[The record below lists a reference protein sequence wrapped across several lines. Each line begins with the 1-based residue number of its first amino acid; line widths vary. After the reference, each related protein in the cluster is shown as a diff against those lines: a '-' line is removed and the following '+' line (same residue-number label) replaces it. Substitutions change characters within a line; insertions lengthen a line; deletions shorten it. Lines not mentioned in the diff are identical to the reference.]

1 MDLDVLTDDLTASA
15 KERENQS
22 NVALTP
28 PAEKSVAAPKKE
40 SAKPVRKKSGKG
52 KKAVKAV
59 KAKKPKK
66 AVKPVVKQPV
76 KPAKKYEVKENGT
89 GDAHDRLKPR
99 ADPVP
104 TVKVLPVAPLP
115 VKTQEPVLQAEA
127 APAEPMLSKHFLEQK
142 EKGEQTAKELDL
154 MKQAQTAEP
163 DAIPEMLLTRKT
175 SKVLKTDEAA
185 KWSVVPV
192 IRKLTP
198 KERSAFLVKEVPADS
213 ATAKAVLRN
222 KDLTAIFVFLE
233 NSAELTE
240 EMQAEI
246 EKLAKLFKKDSARRI
261 LILSYSRPSAQDTG
275 RERQTSLRRALAVR
289 SALARAGISSLRIEI
304 RSQATKGAGGK
315 LPDRADILIDG

>member
-1 MDLDVLTDDLTASA
+1 MLTDDLTASA
-15 KERENQS
+15 KERKAQS
-22 NVALTP
+22 NVALNP
-28 PAEKSVAAPKKE
+28 PAEQSASAPKKE
-40 SAKPVRKKSGKG
+40 KAKTVRKKNAKS
-52 KKAVKAV
+52 KKTV

-66 AVKPVVKQPV
+66 PVKPVVKPPV
-76 KPAKKYEVKENGT
+76 KPVKKYEVKENGT

-115 VKTQEPVLQAEA
+115 VTEQPPVLQAEA
-127 APAEPMLSKHFLEQK
+127 ETAPAEPMLSKHFLEQQ
-142 EKGEQTAKELDL
+142 ENAEHAAKELDL
-154 MKQAQTAEP
+154 MKRAQTAGP
-163 DAIPEMLLTRKT
+163 DTVPEMLLTRKT
-175 SKVLKTDEAA
+175 AKALKTDEAA

-222 KDLTAIFVFLE
+222 KDLTAIFVFPE

-240 EMQAEI
+240 EMQSEA
-246 EKLAKLFKKDSARRI
+246 EKLAKLFKKERSRRI
-261 LILSYSRPSAQDTG
+261 LILSYSRPSSPNVG

-289 SALARAGISSLRIEI
+289 SALARAGVSSLRIEI
-304 RSQATKGAGGK
+304 RSHATKGAGSK
-315 LPDRADILIDG
+315 LPDRTDILIDG

>member
-1 MDLDVLTDDLTASA
+1 MLTDDLTASA
-15 KERENQS
+15 KERKAQS
-22 NVALTP
+22 NVALNP
-28 PAEKSVAAPKKE
+28 PAEQSASAPKKE
-40 SAKPVRKKSGKG
+40 KAKTVRKKNAKS
-52 KKAVKAV
+52 KKTV

-66 AVKPVVKQPV
+66 PVKPVVKPPV
-76 KPAKKYEVKENGT
+76 KPVKKYEVKENGT

-115 VKTQEPVLQAEA
+115 VTEQPPVLQAEA
-127 APAEPMLSKHFLEQK
+127 ETAPAEPMLSKHFLEQQ
-142 EKGEQTAKELDL
+142 ENAEHAAKELDL
-154 MKQAQTAEP
+154 MKRAQAEP
-163 DAIPEMLLTRKT
+163 NTVPEMLLTRKT
-175 SKVLKTDEAA
+175 AKALKTDEAA

-222 KDLTAIFVFLE
+222 KDLTAIFVFPE

-240 EMQAEI
+240 EMQSEA
-246 EKLAKLFKKDSARRI
+246 EKLAKLFKKERSRRI
-261 LILSYSRPSAQDTG
+261 LILSYSRPSSPNVG

-289 SALARAGISSLRIEI
+289 SALARAGVSSLRIEI
-304 RSQATKGAGGK
+304 RSHATKGAGSK
-315 LPDRADILIDG
+315 LPDRTDILIDG

>member
-1 MDLDVLTDDLTASA
+1 MLTDDLTASA
-15 KERENQS
+15 KERKAQS
-22 NVALTP
+22 NVALNP
-28 PAEKSVAAPKKE
+28 PAEQSASAPKKE
-40 SAKPVRKKSGKG
+40 KAKTVRKKNAKS
-52 KKAVKAV
+52 KKTV

-66 AVKPVVKQPV
+66 PVKPVVKSPV
-76 KPAKKYEVKENGT
+76 KPVKKYEVKENGT

-115 VKTQEPVLQAEA
+115 VTEQPPVLQAEA
-127 APAEPMLSKHFLEQK
+127 ETAPAEPMLSKHFLEQQ
-142 EKGEQTAKELDL
+142 ENAEHAAKELDL
-154 MKQAQTAEP
+154 MKRAQTAEP
-163 DAIPEMLLTRKT
+163 DTVPEMLLTRKT
-175 SKVLKTDEAA
+175 AKALKTDEAA

-222 KDLTAIFVFLE
+222 KDLTAIFVFPE

-240 EMQAEI
+240 EMHSEA
-246 EKLAKLFKKDSARRI
+246 EKLAKLFKKESSRRI
-261 LILSYSRPSAQDTG
+261 LILSYSRPSSPNVG

-289 SALARAGISSLRIEI
+289 SALARAGVSSLRIEI
-304 RSQATKGAGGK
+304 RSQATKGAGSK
-315 LPDRADILIDG
+315 LPDRTDILIDG

>member
-1 MDLDVLTDDLTASA
+1 MLTDDLTASA
-15 KERENQS
+15 KELNAQS

-28 PAEKSVAAPKKE
+28 PAEQSATAPKTEK
-40 SAKPVRKKSGKG
+40 AKAVRKKNTKG
-52 KKAVKAV
+52 NKAV

-66 AVKPVVKQPV
+66 PAKPVVKQPV
-76 KPAKKYEVKENGT
+76 KPVKKYEVKENGP

-115 VKTQEPVLQAEA
+115 VKTQPPVLQAEA
-127 APAEPMLSKHFLEQK
+127 ETAPAEPMLSKHFLEQK
-142 EKGEQTAKELDL
+142 ENAEHAAKELDL

-163 DAIPEMLLTRKT
+163 APVPEMLLTRKT
-175 SKVLKTDEAA
+175 AKTLKTGEAA

-198 KERSAFLVKEVPADS
+198 KERSAFLVKEVPDDS

-222 KDLTAIFVFLE
+222 KDLTAIFVFSE

-240 EMQAEI
+240 EMQSEA

-261 LILSYSRPSAQDTG
+261 LILSYSRPSSPDTG

-304 RSQATKGAGGK
+304 RSQATKGAGDK
-315 LPDRADILIDG
+315 MPDRADILIDG

>member
-1 MDLDVLTDDLTASA
+1 MLTDDLTASA
-15 KERENQS
+15 KERKAQS
-22 NVALTP
+22 NVALNP
-28 PAEKSVAAPKKE
+28 PAEQSASAPKKE
-40 SAKPVRKKSGKG
+40 KAKTVRKKNAKS
-52 KKAVKAV
+52 KKTV

-66 AVKPVVKQPV
+66 TVKPVVKPPV
-76 KPAKKYEVKENGT
+76 KPVKKYEVKENGT

-115 VKTQEPVLQAEA
+115 VTEQPPVLQAEA
-127 APAEPMLSKHFLEQK
+127 ETAPAEPMLSKHFLEQQ
-142 EKGEQTAKELDL
+142 ENAEHAAKELDL
-154 MKQAQTAEP
+154 MKRAQTAEP
-163 DAIPEMLLTRKT
+163 NTVPEMLLTRKT
-175 SKVLKTDEAA
+175 TKALKTDEAA

-222 KDLTAIFVFLE
+222 KDLTAIFVFPE

-240 EMQAEI
+240 EMQSEA
-246 EKLAKLFKKDSARRI
+246 EKLAKLFKKERSRRI
-261 LILSYSRPSAQDTG
+261 LILSYSRPSSPNVG

-289 SALARAGISSLRIEI
+289 SALARAGVSSLRIEI
-304 RSQATKGAGGK
+304 RSHATKGAGSK
-315 LPDRADILIDG
+315 LPDRTDILIDG

>member
-1 MDLDVLTDDLTASA
+1 MLTDDLTASA
-15 KERENQS
+15 KERKAQS
-22 NVALTP
+22 NVALNP
-28 PAEKSVAAPKKE
+28 PAEQSASAPKKE
-40 SAKPVRKKSGKG
+40 KAKTVRKKNAKS
-52 KKAVKAV
+52 KKTV

-66 AVKPVVKQPV
+66 PVKPVVKPPV
-76 KPAKKYEVKENGT
+76 KPVKKYEVKENGT

-115 VKTQEPVLQAEA
+115 VTEQPPVLQAEA
-127 APAEPMLSKHFLEQK
+127 ETAPAEPMLSKHFLEQQ
-142 EKGEQTAKELDL
+142 ENAAKELDL
-154 MKQAQTAEP
+154 MKRAQTAEP
-163 DAIPEMLLTRKT
+163 NTVPEMLLPRKT
-175 SKVLKTDEAA
+175 AKALKTDEAA

-222 KDLTAIFVFLE
+222 KDLTAIFVFPE

-240 EMQAEI
+240 EMQSEA
-246 EKLAKLFKKDSARRI
+246 EKLAKLFKKERSRRI
-261 LILSYSRPSAQDTG
+261 LILSYSRPSSPNVG

-289 SALARAGISSLRIEI
+289 SALARAGVSSLRIEI
-304 RSQATKGAGGK
+304 RSHATKGAGSK
-315 LPDRADILIDG
+315 LPDRTDILIDG

>member
-1 MDLDVLTDDLTASA
+1 MLTDDLTASA
-15 KERENQS
+15 KERKAQS
-22 NVALTP
+22 SVALNP
-28 PAEKSVAAPKKE
+28 PAEQSASAPKKE
-40 SAKPVRKKSGKG
+40 KAKTVRKKNAKS
-52 KKAVKAV
+52 KKTV

-66 AVKPVVKQPV
+66 PVKPVVKPPV
-76 KPAKKYEVKENGT
+76 KPVKKYEVKENGT

-115 VKTQEPVLQAEA
+115 VTEQPPVLQAEA
-127 APAEPMLSKHFLEQK
+127 ETAPAEPMLSKHFLEQQENAK
-142 EKGEQTAKELDL
+142 HAAKELDL
-154 MKQAQTAEP
+154 MKRAQTAEP
-163 DAIPEMLLTRKT
+163 DTVPEMLLTRKT
-175 SKVLKTDEAA
+175 AKALKTDEAA

-222 KDLTAIFVFLE
+222 KDLTAIFVFPE

-240 EMQAEI
+240 EMQSEA
-246 EKLAKLFKKDSARRI
+246 EKLAKLFKKENSRRI
-261 LILSYSRPSAQDTG
+261 LILSYSRPSSPDIG

-289 SALARAGISSLRIEI
+289 SALARAGVSSLRIEI
-304 RSQATKGAGGK
+304 RSHATKGAGSK
-315 LPDRADILIDG
+315 LPDRTDILIDG